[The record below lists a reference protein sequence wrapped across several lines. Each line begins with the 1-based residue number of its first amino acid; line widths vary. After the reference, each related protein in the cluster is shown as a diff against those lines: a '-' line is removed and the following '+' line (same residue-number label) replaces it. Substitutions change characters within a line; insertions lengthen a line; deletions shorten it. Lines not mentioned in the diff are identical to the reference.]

1 MNNINKAQGGDG
13 VSSSSSVEDTANIH
27 SLRRTKI
34 VVTLGPS
41 LDQPE
46 MLEKVIMAG
55 AVIFRANF
63 SHGDI
68 SMHEA
73 RIKSVRE
80 IADRHQK
87 TVAILIDLQGP
98 KIRIGRFKENKIEL
112 KEGQE
117 FILDTTLADD
127 AGDEKTVSLAYKRLP
142 NDVSPRDTLLL
153 DDGRIVLRVVK
164 TERTKIYCEVMI
176 GGPLSNN
183 KGINRLGGGLSAEAL
198 TDKDRHDIKEAIR
211 LQADYIA
218 VSFPRHGRDIDEAR
232 ALLNAAG
239 GNPGIIAKIE
249 RTEAITN
256 IEEIIEAS
264 DAIMIARGDLGVEI
278 GDAELP
284 AIQKKMIRIARS
296 LNKPVITAT
305 QMLETMTTNT
315 IPTRAEVSD
324 VANAV
329 LDGTDAVMLSGETAV
344 GLYPDKAVAAMDRI
358 CLSAE
363 KHGGSAMI
371 SRNNNKDHSFR
382 YVDEAIAMA
391 SMYTANHL
399 DIKAIIALTE
409 SGTTPLLMS
418 RVNSN
423 ISIYGLSRHAATLRR
438 MTLYR
443 GVYPIPFDATHI
455 DRRIL
460 NQAAIAELQQ
470 RGILE
475 NGDLVI
481 VTKGDLIGVH
491 GRTNS
496 LKIMTVGDVP
506 N

>member
-1 MNNINKAQGGDG
+1 MSTHKSEHG
-13 VSSSSSVEDTANIH
+13 H
-27 SLRRTKI
+27 SPSNAVALPTLRRTKI
-34 VVTLGPS
+34 VVTLGPA
-41 LDQPE
+41 LDDSHV
-46 MLEKVIMAG
+46 LEKVMLAG
-55 AVIFRANF
+55 AVVFRANF
-63 SHGDI
+63 SHGAG
-68 SMHEA
+68 SKHEE
-73 RIKSVRE
+73 RINAVRR
-80 IADRHQK
+80 IALQHKK
-87 TVAILIDLQGP
+87 TVAILVDLQGP
-98 KIRIGRFKENKIEL
+98 KIRIGKFKQDKIQL
-112 KEGQE
+112 VEGQE
-117 FILDTTLADD
+117 FILDTTLDD
-127 AGDEKTVSLAYKRLP
+127 AAGDETGVALTYKNLTK
-142 NDVSPRDTLLL
+142 DVHANDTLLL
-153 DDGRIVLRVVK
+153 DDGRIVMRVVK
-164 TERTKIYCEVMI
+164 TDSSKIYCRVTV

-198 TDKDRHDIKEAIR
+198 TEKDKKDIKEAVR
-211 LQADYIA
+211 LHADYIA
-218 VSFPRHGRDIDEAR
+218 VSFPRHADDIHEAR
-232 ALLNAAG
+232 DLIRAAG

-249 RTEAITN
+249 RAEAITN
-256 IEEIIEAS
+256 IEGIIAAA

-284 AIQKKMIRIARS
+284 AIQKKMIRIARTF
-296 LNKPVITAT
+296 NKPVITAT

-363 KHGGSAMI
+363 KHGHIILA
-371 SRNNNKDHSFR
+371 RNNKDHRFR

-391 SMYTANHL
+391 TMYTANHL
-399 DIKAIIALTE
+399 DIKAIITLTE
-409 SGTTPLLMS
+409 SGTTSLLMS
-418 RVNSN
+418 RVNSD
-423 ISIYGLSRHAATLRR
+423 IPIYGLSRHDATLRR

-460 NQAAIAELQQ
+460 NQAAIEELQ
-470 RGILE
+470 RHITLT

-496 LKIMTVGDVP
+496 MKIMTVGIYG
-506 N
+506 